1 MVESFHPLAIYAA
14 TSVLPRKQVN
24 ILIGR
29 ILKRQF
35 TSFSSVVLILAKCF
49 GAKQYESPKVN
60 NKKND
65 YNVVNVAWRLVLL
78 RVARK
83 QTPFI

>member
-1 MVESFHPLAIYAA
+1 MGVYKYIKVNFVRQKRRHFVDI

-60 NKKND
+60 NKKMIIM
-65 YNVVNVAWRLVLL
+65 W
-78 RVARK
+78 
-83 QTPFI
+83 